1 MANPRRDPQV
11 QQTAGPSWS
20 GFAWLVPGLVAL
32 FTFAGSVNSGFAV
45 DDEWIIE
52 KNEVAHDASNL
63 GLIFS
68 SDYWVARGSQGRL
81 YRPLTI
87 LTYAWNHAAGG
98 LNPGG
103 YHLVNV
109 LLHALV
115 SVLVFAVVR
124 ALGASLAIGIAA
136 GVLYAVHPIHAEAV
150 SNIVGRAELLTTA
163 GVLAAL
169 LAHVAAC
176 RAPRSRAFRLHVVSL
191 AAFTVAIFCK
201 ENAITFVIV
210 PALYDALFL
219 RDGTTTAW
227 GAVRKNLRWHAGY
240 AVIAFVYLI
249 ARDAVLGGLTIEAIG
264 VEDNPIANLPAGTR
278 SMTAVALVARYA
290 GLMVFPKTLSYIYG
304 PGAITPVTSIA
315 APQFLAGAA
324 ILAGFVVLTVMAWR
338 RSPFVAFWGA
348 FVLVTFSIVSNIL
361 VPIGTGFAERLLY
374 LPSVGILAL
383 AAWGLARLAALL
395 PASESV
401 RQLAFAG
408 LVAVL
413 AVAGAWRSWVR
424 DLDWRSNKVLFL
436 AQERT
441 PVRSSQTT
449 FNAGLMHFEDK
460 AYDKALPLFRESIEL
475 YPTAKALYFVGRT
488 HGATGADAERERVYQ
503 ETTERFPGSFYA
515 EMASGWLLSRKDK
528 YAEALPHF
536 RQALQLLPSDGGA
549 RHNVGVALIRTN
561 DLQGAVSVLS
571 ERLDVG
577 EMAAERRE
585 LLAKAHDALGNSK
598 AAADARKGRGSALAD
613 AVAPEKGVPAATS
626 GFSLMKE
633 GRYLEAKKAFQE
645 ALAADPRDYSA
656 RLGMGVV
663 AFNLGD
669 DVVATSVLGALR
681 SESRKL
687 DESAY
692 LALAVAYQRQERH
705 SDAVSVLADAVLLYP
720 ASTSLLERLGFIEY
734 SVLKQ
739 YATAAPR
746 FRKLLELAPDHPR
759 RSEIEAALEWLKD
772 HGY

>member
-1 MANPRRDPQV
+1 V
-11 QQTAGPSWS
+11 
-20 GFAWLVPGLVAL
+20 

-52 KNEVAHDASNL
+52 KNDVAHDASDL
-63 GLIFS
+63 GRIFS

-98 LNPGG
+98 LNPSG

-115 SVLVFAVVR
+115 SVLVFRVVR
-124 ALGASLAIGIAA
+124 ALGASLGIGLAA

-150 SNIVGRAELLTTA
+150 SNIVGRAELLSTA

-176 RAPRSRAFRLHVVSL
+176 REPGTSCAFRLHVASL
-191 AAFTVAIFCK
+191 AAFAVAIFCK

-219 RDGTTTAW
+219 RGGTTTAW
-227 GAVRKNLRWHAGY
+227 GAVRKNLRWHVGY
-240 AVIAFVYLI
+240 AVAGFVYLMV
-249 ARDAVLGGLTIEAIG
+249 RDAVLGGLTIEAIG
-264 VEDNPIANLPAGTR
+264 VEDNPIANLEAGTR
-278 SMTAVALVARYA
+278 IMTAVALVARYA

-304 PGAITPVTSIA
+304 PGAITPVTSLA
-315 APQFLAGAA
+315 EPRFLAGAA
-324 ILAGFVVLTVMAWR
+324 ILAGFVVLTVLAWR
-338 RSPFVAFWGA
+338 RNPFLAFWGA
-348 FVLVTFSIVSNIL
+348 FVLATFSIASNIL

-374 LPSVGILAL
+374 LPSVGMLAL
-383 AAWGLARLAALL
+383 AAFGLARLAAVL
-395 PASESV
+395 PASENV

-408 LVAVL
+408 LVVVL
-413 AVAGAWRSWVR
+413 AIAGAWRSFVR
-424 DLDWRSNKVLFL
+424 DLDWRSNKILFL
-436 AQERT
+436 SQERT
-441 PVRSSQTT
+441 PVRSSQST

-460 AYDKALPLFRESIEL
+460 AYDRAMSLFRESIDL

-488 HGATGADAERERVYQ
+488 HGAMGSDAERERTYQ

-515 EMASGWLLSRKDK
+515 EMANGWLLSRKDK

-536 RQALQLLPSDGGA
+536 QQALKLTPTDGGA
-549 RHNVGVALIRTN
+549 RYNVGVALIRTN
-561 DLQGAVSVLS
+561 DVQGAVTVLK
-571 ERLDVG
+571 ERLDIG

-598 AAADARKGRGSALAD
+598 AAAEARQGRGSALSD
-613 AVAPEKGVPAATS
+613 VVAPVRGGSPAAS
-626 GFSLMKE
+626 GFGLMKE
-633 GRYLEAKKAFQE
+633 GRYLEAKKTFQE

-663 AFNLGD
+663 SYNLGD
-669 DVVATSVLGALR
+669 DVVATSVLGSLR

-687 DESAY
+687 EESGY
-692 LALAVAYQRQERH
+692 LALALAYQRQERH
-705 SDAVSVLADAVLLYP
+705 ADAVSVLEDAVILYP
-720 ASTSLLERLGFIEY
+720 ASASLLERLAFIEY

-739 YATAAPR
+739 YEKAAPR
-746 FRKLLELAPDHPR
+746 FRKLLELSPDHPR
-759 RSEIEAALEWLKD
+759 RSEIEAALEWLKN